1 MRLQTVDLKNPEFT
15 GTVDC
20 FKKTLFQE
28 GPLAF
33 YKGSLFPLLGTGFM
47 NSIQFA
53 SFNLTKRFLTNVYN
67 MEDGFYCSMLSGMSS
82 GIFLSTVMAPVDH
95 CRIRMQI

>member
-1 MRLQTVDLKNPEFT
+1 
-15 GTVDC
+15 
-20 FKKTLFQE
+20 
-28 GPLAF
+28 
-33 YKGSLFPLLGTGFM
+33 M